1 MKKLTIAKGNDI
13 YEILVQD
20 IKYICGENDETKF
33 DIIRSLSMY
42 FNDIKSSE
50 YAEEK
55 NNIAI
60 IYLDEQK
67 VHIKNS
73 MYFYVHKYYS
83 LAQEYKLP
91 SKSLLQ
97 KYFETLL
104 GAEEFSDTIQ
114 TLNYLFESLSQEL
127 NEYSAIDS
135 QFTCMVP
142 KQLLKIL
149 TPAYMEDFMT
159 KNEFDFTSEEIIL
172 LQLELIKYI
181 VEHQQIEVC
190 IICVEISRLTQSI
203 YKLLKQI
210 KNAIILVVLDK
221 NPFIDRDIEKYY
233 LCEQDSLDLGSDHCH
248 MSYIR
253 FCYHMDFC

>member
-190 IICVEISRLTQSI
+190 IICVEISR
-203 YKLLKQI
+203 
-210 KNAIILVVLDK
+210 
-221 NPFIDRDIEKYY
+221 
-233 LCEQDSLDLGSDHCH
+233 
-248 MSYIR
+248 
-253 FCYHMDFC
+253 